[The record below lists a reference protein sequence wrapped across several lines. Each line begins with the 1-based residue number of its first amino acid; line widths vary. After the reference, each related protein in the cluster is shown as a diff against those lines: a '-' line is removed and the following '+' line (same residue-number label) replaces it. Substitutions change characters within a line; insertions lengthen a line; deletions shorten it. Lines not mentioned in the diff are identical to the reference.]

1 MNIPTR
7 IIAIASALTCALALS
22 GCQTVSAW
30 FGSPNSAP
38 IITAAVDVAVATAE
52 QKGVQA
58 AQINSIA
65 KQALA
70 ADSGVS
76 ATLATVASV
85 VNAQLAKLNLPAGD
99 LAAANI
105 LEVAIGAAIE
115 AKIGNNASVA
125 QAQAAVAQ
133 VLNAVIAAT
142 GG

>member
-1 MNIPTR
+1 MKMIPR
-7 IIAIASALTCALALS
+7 LLAAAALCVLAVSLS

-52 QKGVQA
+52 QKGIQA

-105 LEVAIGAAIE
+105 LEVAIGAAIQ
-115 AKIGNNASVA
+115 AKVGDNASVA